1 MKVQS
6 ISINNYRKNTGKE
19 DPAFGMEFRTGFL
32 GKIYRISEL
41 SSARYEPAYKRMT
54 QEIVFRLFDLENK
67 SDGLLIGAHYNNNM
81 NCFYLLISNKN
92 NNSVPKKVIRIPLAE
107 GLIPLEGMLA
117 LLSDKN
123 YRLTSFIE
131 SKWNY
136 LKFSSISKFNEYM
149 GKGIMEKYGPKSS
162 KWSP

>member
-6 ISINNYRKNTGKE
+6 TSSNSYRKNINRNTL
-19 DPAFGMEFRTGFL
+19 AFGMEFRTGFL

-54 QEIVFRLFDLENK
+54 KKIVLRLLKLEYQN
-67 SDGLLIGAHYNNNM
+67 DDLLIGAHYNNNM

-92 NNSVPKKVIRIPLAE
+92 NDSASKKVIRIPLT
-107 GLIPLEGMLA
+107 GKITPLKRMVD

-123 YRLTSFIE
+123 HRLTSFIN
-131 SKWNY
+131 SKWKKY
-136 LKFSSISKFNEYM
+136 LKFSSISKFYKYM
-149 GKGIMEKYGPKSS
+149 RKGIM
-162 KWSP
+162 